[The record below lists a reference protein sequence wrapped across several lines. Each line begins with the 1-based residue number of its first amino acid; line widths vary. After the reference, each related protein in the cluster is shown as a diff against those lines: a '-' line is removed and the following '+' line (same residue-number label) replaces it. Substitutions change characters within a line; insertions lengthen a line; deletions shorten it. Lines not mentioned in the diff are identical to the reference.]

1 MEHIIVNI
9 LIGVFIGIP
18 LVLCYIGLCI
28 AGYRL
33 IKDYFQG
40 KV

>member
-1 MEHIIVNI
+1 MEHIILKVLFCI
-9 LIGVFIGIP
+9 FIGIP
-18 LVLCYIGLCI
+18 IVLCYIGLCI

-33 IKDYFQG
+33 IKDYFKG